1 MSTRDT
7 TLCMGFVLW
16 QDALEGRRHEDGF
29 FYLAGD
35 RAGRDV
41 EKFAEQVAVRVRA
54 AFVSYPTDDNVAFL
68 FLFEPVDVGETMA
81 SVAKALPEA
90 ERIGRE
96 LRELGFEV
104 GEPSVTA
111 IEVSY

>member
-1 MSTRDT
+1 MSTREAAV
-7 TLCMGFVLW
+7 CMGFVLW

-54 AFVSYPTDDNVAFL
+54 AFVSYPTDDDVA

-81 SVAKALPEA
+81 SIAKALPEV